1 MGWGGGGGGI
11 ICGSKWSESQGMPV
25 MHEINPYNISGVPEK
40 HLEIGLHL
48 AAPLQYAIK
57 PTDNTAPW
65 PVKYAAFFPSRPSL
79 IIYITTM

>member
-1 MGWGGGGGGI
+1 
-11 ICGSKWSESQGMPV
+11 

-57 PTDNTAPW
+57 ATD
-65 PVKYAAFFPSRPSL
+65 SRGGESPMTCEIHHFLPLGPNL